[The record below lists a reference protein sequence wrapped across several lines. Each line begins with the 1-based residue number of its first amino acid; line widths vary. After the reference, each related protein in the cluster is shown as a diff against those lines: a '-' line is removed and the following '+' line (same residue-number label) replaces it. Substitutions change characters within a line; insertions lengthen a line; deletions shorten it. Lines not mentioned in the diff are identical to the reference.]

1 MFKMHHQHKAVT
13 TFRGLLRMRKPFLL
27 SDFIFLFFCG
37 AEVTKTITCIDEAGL
52 CCITDQTETEFFF
65 FY

>member
-1 MFKMHHQHKAVT
+1 MRQP
-13 TFRGLLRMRKPFLL
+13 LLFS

-37 AEVTKTITCIDEAGL
+37 AEVTKTIASVGGAGL
-52 CCITDQTETEFFF
+52 CCITDQSETEFFF